1 MPIRHLTRRICFL
14 LLLLLPASA
23 LAKDLRV
30 GLLRHLTALDPIYTT
45 TFENIEFIGNLFD
58 SLLLMRSNGAIIPG
72 LAESWDLSADKMTY
86 RFHLRDGL
94 TWSDGA
100 ELTAAD
106 VVLGFQRLVD
116 PGLTR
121 RPKPTYLLEQ
131 VVNAQAIIAGQMPVT
146 ALGITAPDPHTV
158 EIRLTAPSSYF
169 LAALAYPGL
178 TAAPTH
184 LISRH
189 GNDWYLKF
197 PYVSNGPYVLRETN
211 GETYVMERRPG
222 YWTDA
227 TMDRVIMRFFD
238 TPDEMLR
245 ELLSR
250 NLDIA
255 GELGLKHAQW
265 IDQHRGY
272 SVRDIPLAGTI
283 YGAFNTLLPR
293 FGNPD
298 VRRAL
303 SLLVERDL
311 IAGPIG
317 HVGAR
322 SFSPPQL
329 LHDPHLTSRGTGA
342 LPRAD
347 RLPIARALL
356 RKAGYSAENPL
367 EVTIMLV
374 GKLDFDRICNGL
386 VASWNIPEIRPR
398 IEPIERKAHS
408 PRMETNRYEFVIASW
423 FADYPDPMSFL
434 ALLRPHGPKNH
445 ADWVSPA
452 YAALLDR
459 ALMTPERA
467 DRQTLY
473 EQMED
478 LIRTENPIIPLTHP
492 VWTVVADDRIS
503 DFGGSQSM
511 IQARTVK
518 ME

>member
-1 MPIRHLTRRICFL
+1 MPIRHLTGRICLL
-14 LLLLLPASA
+14 LLLLLPAA
-23 LAKDLRV
+23 LPAKDLRV

-58 SLLLMRSNGAIIPG
+58 SLLLMRSNGTIIPG
-72 LAESWDLSADKMTY
+72 LAESWDLSEDKMTY

-100 ELTAAD
+100 KLTAED

-146 ALGITAPDPHTV
+146 ELGITAPDPHTV
-158 EIRLTAPSSYF
+158 EIRLTAPSGYF

-189 GNDWYLKF
+189 GNDWYMKF
-197 PYVSNGPYVLRETN
+197 PYVSNGPYVLRHAEA
-211 GETYVMERRPG
+211 GTYVIERRPG

-227 TMDRVIMRFFD
+227 RMDRVIMRFFD

-250 NLDIA
+250 KLDIA

-265 IDQHRGY
+265 IDRHHGY

-293 FGNPD
+293 FADPEI
-298 VRRAL
+298 RRAL
-303 SLLVERDL
+303 SMLVERDL
-311 IAGPIG
+311 IAEPVG
-317 HVGAR
+317 HIGAR
-322 SFSPPQL
+322 SFTPPQL
-329 LHDPHLTSRGTGA
+329 LHDPHLASRGTDT
-342 LPRAD
+342 LPRAE
-347 RLPIARALL
+347 RLQTAREILH
-356 RKAGYSAENPL
+356 RAGYSAETPL
-367 EVTIMLV
+367 KVTIMLV
-374 GKLDFDRICNGL
+374 GKLDFDRICNGII
-386 VASWNIPEIRPR
+386 ASWSIPEIAPR
-398 IEPIERKAHS
+398 IEAIERKSHS

-423 FADYPDPMSFL
+423 FADYPDPMTFL
-434 ALLRPHGPKNH
+434 ALLRPRGPKNH

-459 ALMTPERA
+459 ALVTPERA
-467 DRQTLY
+467 DRQDLY
-473 EQMED
+473 EQMEE
-478 LIRTENPIIPLTHP
+478 LIRTDNPIIPLTHP

-503 DFGGSQSM
+503 EFGGSQSM
-511 IQARTVK
+511 IQARTVEMK
-518 ME
+518 